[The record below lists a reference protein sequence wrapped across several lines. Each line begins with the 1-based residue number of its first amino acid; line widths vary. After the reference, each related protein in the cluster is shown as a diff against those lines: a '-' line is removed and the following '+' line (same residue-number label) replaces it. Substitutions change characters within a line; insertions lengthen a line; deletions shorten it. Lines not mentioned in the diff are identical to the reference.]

1 MKKGS
6 ALLIVLG
13 LLAFMI
19 VSAVAFSAYM
29 RFARLPSSYLRRNV
43 ASRQLVKSAVARA
56 IDDIDKAVCDNPHPG
71 VGNVEMIGTRLRNY
85 WKHRVYI
92 GTNTLCD
99 ASETANVLSLEALAY
114 IPPPLVNEARY
125 YARRSPAAKWHTFGF
140 DAGRYAFCALDV
152 SDYLDVNRLRAN
164 GPRSSAS
171 YGRITLSYLFE
182 NDDHTSLGGDY
193 EKWDGD
199 DFMKQFRSPAGS
211 DGVGGFVYDQNNKV
225 PLVSLCDFN
234 LALNDSM
241 PDGFATGGSG
251 KLKSYFC
258 NYIRKNGQNGFYGS
272 EEEFAGR
279 MTFITD
285 SLFPPDG
292 DELLDLSDPDCQP
305 FAYDQL
311 KDGNSTPMRD
321 IVRGRTEAAMELQK
335 RLSMLGMITLFD
347 YLDEDPVPA
356 TLAAPTVERAP
367 MCVAIQPKFDQ
378 VKLTIKEQSDGNV
391 YSDMNCSIPLPG
403 SIPAA
408 QLATAPTEAFAKFVY
423 YIDPEGFVGFAG
435 GLDTVFA
442 YPFAHQDG
450 VDDES
455 FSADGKVSV
464 FFSTDTMK
472 LRTGSGANEQLHIK
486 EKADFTQA
494 PKLVDGTGVLS
505 FPIQSESL
513 GQLKAK
519 NRREQTEAVA
529 KVQLKTQ
536 AIRSEISTLMT
547 AERGE
552 IMTVT
557 YRWPITWADPGNT
570 GNYSPSPATWAD
582 AKSAAG
588 IGIAQAH
595 CGLPP
600 LSADGEVKS
609 GYEADGA
616 FLSKI
621 SGLTGPEGGD
631 EATLNFAVWIRV
643 KNGEDTVDLVP
654 AVTADDQ
661 TLNSIDSAD
670 GFGEHWDA
678 LCGDRWPLMRFGTGL
693 TVRYNPFWLAEKA
706 ANPSPDAAKIS
717 PKSVMIEDPRFNA
730 APESWYAFD
739 GEVSPEN
746 WLNENNN
753 CFKVRDGDI
762 FMATSDQGYLQSIY
776 ELAFLP
782 CLGDLW
788 NGADNRYTGGY
799 NNPQDKNFTSF
810 TTDKAQV
817 ANRHLMWRT
826 YRPYETDDGAA
837 DGFGALGF
845 TSAGTGFKINPY
857 TDSTNVMMAAFANT
871 PVDWAVAS
879 TNKEMNA
886 AAQPGVT
893 AQDYFSDYAWNEQG
907 DNKLD
912 YDTLVAIAGKF
923 MAQMRG
929 TRPVDSRDTVNAPA
943 TGEAVWTNAW
953 DSLDWYG
960 NDENSFCGVDN
971 LSAPL
976 WSVDKKFLYGYWKD
990 CFAVKQQLYLVFVRA
1005 EPMMMG
1011 GGSLSKVPP
1020 QLGGR
1025 AVALVWRDPAPNGST
1040 VSVKNPETGELEN
1053 GTGYPHRTR
1062 ILFYK
1067 QLE

>member
-241 PDGFATGGSG
+241 PDGFATGGGG

-258 NYIRKNGQNGFYGS
+258 NYIRNNGQNGFYGS

-279 MTFITD
+279 MTFVTD
-285 SLFPPDG
+285 SLFPPEG

-305 FAYDQL
+305 YTYDQL
-311 KDGNSTPMRD
+311 KDGNGTDMQD
-321 IVRGRTEAAMELQK
+321 IVRAGSGEAFRELMPK
-335 RLSMLGMITLFD
+335 LSQLGMITLFD
-347 YLDEDPVPA
+347 YLDEDSVPA

-378 VKLTIKEQSDGNV
+378 VTL
-391 YSDMNCSIPLPG
+391 SIRQDPENTADAAVFTDADCTTPFTPG
-403 SIPAA
+403 PIPAA
-408 QLATAPTEAFAKFVY
+408 DVATAPKELYARVAY
-423 YIDPEGFVGFAG
+423 YIDPKGLEGFAG
-435 GLDTVFA
+435 GVDAVFA
-442 YPFAHQDG
+442 YPFAHKDG
-450 VDDES
+450 VES
-455 FSADGKVSV
+455 ERFAVDGKVAV
-464 FFSTDTMK
+464 FCCVGGDAVK
-472 LRTGSGANEQLHIK
+472 LRTSSGEDELLHVK
-486 EKADFTQA
+486 EKADFTQS
-494 PKLVDGTGVLS
+494 PKLVDGQGVLS
-505 FPIQSESL
+505 FPIEESTAFN
-513 GQLKAK
+513 KTA
-519 NRREQTEAVA
+519 NDYRRQTEV
-529 KVQLKTQ
+529 VQTVRLGTKG
-536 AIRSEISTLMT
+536 IKEKIHGLMT
-547 AERGE
+547 PKRGE

-557 YRWPITWADPGNT
+557 YKWTVDWTPNGM
-570 GNYSPSPATWAD
+570 GQLKPSPATL
-582 AKSAAG
+582 AAAWPDVE
-588 IGIAQAH
+588 IVKAH

-600 LSADGEVKS
+600 LSAAGTVKS
-609 GYEADGA
+609 GYDGDNA
-616 FLSKI
+616 FLGKI
-621 SGLTGPEGGD
+621 QGLSGAGGGD

-643 KNGEDTVDLVP
+643 KSGDDTVDLVP
-654 AVTADDQ
+654 AVFPDDK
-661 TLNSIDSAD
+661 TLN
-670 GFGEHWDA
+670 GRNTTQFGEGWDA
-678 LCGDRWPLMRFGTGL
+678 ICGEKWPVMRFDAGL
-693 TVRYNPFWLAEKA
+693 TFKYNPFWLAEQA
-706 ANPSPDAAKIS
+706 ASPAPTSIEIS
-717 PKSVMIEDPRFNA
+717 PKAVMVEDPRYNA
-730 APESWYAFD
+730 APESWFAYNGGD
-739 GEVSPEN
+739 VSEIA
-746 WLNENNN
+746 WLAEGNNS
-753 CFKVRDGDI
+753 FRDRDGDI
-762 FMATSDQGYLQSIY
+762 FLATSDQGYLQSIY

-782 CLGDLW
+782 RLGDLRA
-788 NGADNRYTGGY
+788 NASPRQTGDY
-799 NNPQDKNFTSF
+799 ENPQDKNYEAFPERG
-810 TTDKAQV
+810 KA

-879 TNKEMNA
+879 TNKQMNA

-929 TRPVDSRDTVNAPA
+929 TRPGDSRDTVNAPG

-960 NDENSFCGVDN
+960 NDENSFC
-971 LSAPL
+971 
-976 WSVDKKFLYGYWKD
+976 LYGYWKD